1 MTLEEAILYCE
12 EVAEINQSI
21 ADNTDHN
28 NWMDIAKCEKY
39 ADEHR
44 QVAEWLR
51 ELKQYREQPEIIY
64 CKDCR
69 KHNKKVGFDENFHI
83 VWKEDACPLASWRGK
98 AQGHEFD
105 YQFCAFAKRRE
116 DG

>member
-28 NWMDIAKCEKY
+28 NWMDIAKCEKCAY
-39 ADEHR
+39 EHR

-51 ELKQYREQPEIIY
+51 ELKQHREQPEIVR
-64 CKDCR
+64 CKDCKYWHR
-69 KHNKKVGFDENFHI
+69 EIYNGIEYFNFSSCNLNHCGDGHNFYCA
-83 VWKEDACPLASWRGK
+83 DA
-98 AQGHEFD
+98 E
-105 YQFCAFAKRRE
+105 RRT

>member
-1 MTLEEAILYCE
+1 MTLEEEILYCE

-28 NWMDIAKCEKY
+28 NWMDIAKCEKC

-51 ELKQYREQPEIIY
+51 ELKQYREQPEIVR
-64 CKDCR
+64 CKDCKYWNNGSCECR
-69 KHNKKVGFDENFHI
+69 EHAVNSQDYYVGDMKTEAEH
-83 VWKEDACPLASWRGK
+83 
-98 AQGHEFD
+98 
-105 YQFCAFAKRRE
+105 FCGYGERRE
-116 DG
+116 VTK